1 MGEQNISATV
11 DEEHLRNFMK
21 ALLDDV
27 VALETL
33 LESDRFE
40 TGVRRI
46 GAEQE
51 MFLVDRSLRPAS
63 VVTDVLE
70 RITDPRFTT
79 ELARFNL
86 EANLTPQVFNSS
98 CLRRME
104 DELNEVLGMA
114 RDAARACGA
123 DVLLTGILP
132 TLRKGDLGL
141 DNMTPKPRYL
151 ELNRTLRRLR
161 GGDFHVLIRGIEEFE
176 TTHDNVMLESCNT
189 SFQVHFQVSPRE
201 FAKFY
206 NLAQAVTG
214 PLLAAAVNS
223 PVLLKHRLW
232 HETRIALFE
241 RSVDTRLAGARGER
255 AARPRVHF
263 GDGWIREGVLEI
275 FREDIARFRILIAS
289 TFDENPMDVLARGE
303 IPQLSALRL
312 HNGTVY
318 RWNRACYGIH
328 EGMAHLRIENR
339 VLPSGPTVLDEVAN
353 AAFFFGVMANLAEEP
368 KTIDRMMEFEH
379 ARSNFFNAARD
390 GLKAQMTWTGGK
402 TVPAADL
409 LLKELI
415 PRAREGLKFVKV
427 DSDDIDRYLG
437 CLEDRVKS
445 GQTGAQWIL
454 SSLHDMGEQG
464 TVDVRVRTLSTVM
477 LQNQKTGAPVHTWQL
492 AKVEGEPENWR
503 DSYQTAGQFMST
515 DLFTVQPHDIVDL
528 AANIMDWKHIRHIL
542 VEDEQGR
549 LVGLLSHRALLRLVA
564 RGPRSTATTATER
577 PTVASLMIKN
587 PLTIGPEMPTL
598 EVMKLMRERKVSCL
612 PVLEGEK
619 LIGVITEADLIEVSR
634 KLLESYLR
642 DEA

>member
-1 MGEQNISATV
+1 MGEQNIAATD
-11 DEEHLRNFMK
+11 DEQLRIFMK
-21 ALLDDV
+21 KLLDDV
-27 VALETL
+27 VALESL
-33 LESDRFE
+33 LETDRFE
-40 TGVRRI
+40 TGVRRV

-63 VVTDVLE
+63 VVMEVLE
-70 RITDPRFTT
+70 RAQDPRLTT

-104 DELNEVLGMA
+104 DELNELLGVA
-114 RDAARACGA
+114 RDAARHCGA
-123 DVLLTGILP
+123 DILLTGILP
-132 TLRKGDLGL
+132 TLRKADLGL

-161 GGDFHVLIRGIEEFE
+161 GEEFHVLIRGIDELE

-189 SFQVHFQVSPRE
+189 SFQVHFQVSPKE

-241 RSVDTRLAGARGER
+241 RSVDTRGSTRVDR

-263 GDGWIREGVLEI
+263 GDGWVQQSVLEI
-275 FREDIARFRILIAS
+275 FREDIARFRILIANAI
-289 TFDENPMDVLARGE
+289 DEDPMQVIARGG
-303 IPQLSALRL
+303 IPQFGALRL

-318 RWNRACYGIH
+318 RWNRACYGIS
-328 EGMAHLRIENR
+328 GDKAHLRIENR

-353 AAFFFGVMANLAEEP
+353 AAFFFGLMAALAEDEKP
-368 KTIDRMMEFEH
+368 IYKQMSFEDAKT
-379 ARSNFFNAARD
+379 NFFAAARD
-390 GLKAQMTWTGGK
+390 GLGAQLSWKGK
-402 TVPAADL
+402 PIAARDL
-409 LLKELI
+409 LLGELI
-415 PRAREGLKFVKV
+415 KTARWGLEHVKV
-427 DSDDIDRYLG
+427 DGADIDRYLG
-437 CLEDRVKS
+437 ALEERVRK
-445 GQTGAQWIL
+445 GTTGAQWIL
-454 SSLHDMGEQG
+454 GSLHEMGEQG
-464 TVDVRVRTLSTVM
+464 TADIRYRTLSAAM
-477 LQNQKTGAPVHTWQL
+477 LANQKSGAPVHTWEL
-492 AKVEGEPENWR
+492 ARLEGEPKTWR

-515 DLFTVQPHDIVDL
+515 DIFTVQPSDIVDL
-528 AANIMDWKHIRHIL
+528 AANIMDWKKIRHIL

-549 LVGLLSHRALLRLVA
+549 LVGLLSHRALIRIVA
-564 RGPRSTATTATER
+564 RGSRSAQEGM
-577 PTVASLMIKN
+577 TVAQLMVKN

-598 EVMKLMRERKVSCL
+598 EVMKLMRERGISCL
-612 PVLEGEK
+612 PVVEGDK
-619 LIGVITEADLIEVSR
+619 LVGVITERDLIDVSG

-642 DEA
+642 ESQQ

>member
-1 MGEQNISATV
+1 MGEQNISTTV

-27 VALETL
+27 VALEAL
-33 LESDRFE
+33 LETDRFE
-40 TGVRRI
+40 SGVRRV

-70 RITDPRFTT
+70 RLTDPRFTT

-86 EANLTPQVFNSS
+86 EANLSPQVFNSS

-104 DELNEVLGMA
+104 DELNELIGMA
-114 RDAARACGA
+114 RDGARACGA

-161 GGDFHVLIRGIEEFE
+161 GGDFHVLIRGIEDFE

-189 SFQVHFQVSPRE
+189 SFQVHFQVSPEE

-206 NLAQAVTG
+206 NLAQAITG

-241 RSVDTRLAGARGER
+241 RSVDTRPTGRGER
-255 AARPRVHF
+255 GARPRVHF
-263 GDGWIREGVLEI
+263 GDGWIRESVLEI
-275 FREDIARFRILIAS
+275 FREDIARFRILIAN
-289 TFDENPMDVLARGE
+289 TFDENPREVIARGG
-303 IPQLSALRL
+303 IPKLSALRM

-318 RWNRACYGIH
+318 RWNRACYGWDDH
-328 EGMAHLRIENR
+328 KAHLRIENR

-353 AAFFFGVMANLAEEP
+353 AAFFFGMMANLAEEP
-368 KTIDRMMEFEH
+368 TRIEKTMEFEA
-379 ARSNFFNAARD
+379 ARTNFFNAARD
-390 GLKAQMTWTGGK
+390 GIKAQMTWAGG
-402 TVPAADL
+402 TTTSAQDL
-409 LLKELI
+409 LLSELL
-415 PRAREGLKFVKV
+415 PRARAGLKFVNV

-437 CLEDRVKS
+437 CLEERVKV
-445 GQTGAQWIL
+445 GKTGASWML
-454 SSLHDMGEQG
+454 ASLHEMGEKG
-464 TVDVRVRTLSTVM
+464 TADVRFRTLSTAM
-477 LQNQKTGAPVHTWQL
+477 LANQKTGAPVHTWEL
-492 AKVEGEPENWR
+492 AKLETSPGNLR

-515 DLFTVQPHDIVDL
+515 DLFTVQAHDIVDL
-528 AANIMDWKHIRHIL
+528 AANIMDWKKIRHLL
-542 VEDEQGR
+542 VEDEDGR
-549 LVGLLSHRALLRLVA
+549 LVGVLSHRALVRLVA
-564 RGPRSTATTATER
+564 RGTRSGIGEH
-577 PTVASLMIKN
+577 PTVAALMVKN

-598 EVMKLMRERKVSCL
+598 EVMKLMRERRVSCL
-612 PVLEGEK
+612 PVVEGDK
-619 LIGVITEADLIEVSR
+619 LIGVITEADLIEVSA

-642 DEA
+642 DAQP

>member
-33 LESDRFE
+33 LETDRFE
-40 TGVRRI
+40 SGVRRI

-161 GGDFHVLIRGIEEFE
+161 GGDFHVLIRGIEELE

-189 SFQVHFQVSPRE
+189 SFQVHFQVSPQE

-241 RSVDTRLAGARGER
+241 RSVDTRMAGGRGER
-255 AARPRVHF
+255 SARPRVHF
-263 GDGWIREGVLEI
+263 GDGWIRESVLEI
-275 FREDIARFRILIAS
+275 FREDIARFRILIAN
-289 TFDENPMDVLARGE
+289 TFDENPMAVLERGE

-318 RWNRACYGIH
+318 RWNRACYGIQ
-328 EGMAHLRIENR
+328 GGKAHLRIENR

-353 AAFFFGVMANLAEEP
+353 AAFFFGMMANLAEEP
-368 KTIDRMMEFEH
+368 KTIDRMMEFESTR
-379 ARSNFFNAARD
+379 ANFFNAARD
-390 GLKAQMTWTGGK
+390 GLKAQMTWTGGR
-402 TVPAADL
+402 TMPATDL

-427 DSDDIDRYLG
+427 DSDDIDRYMG

-454 SSLHDMGEQG
+454 QSLHDMGEQG
-464 TVDVRVRTLSTVM
+464 TLDVRVRTLSTVM
-477 LQNQKTGAPVHTWQL
+477 LTNQKSGAPVHTWDL
-492 AKVEGEPENWR
+492 AKVEAEPDNWR
-503 DSYQTAGQFMST
+503 DSFQTAGQFMST

-528 AANIMDWKHIRHIL
+528 AANIMDWKHIRHIP

-564 RGPRSTATTATER
+564 RGPRTSAANADR

-642 DEA
+642 DQT

>member
-1 MGEQNISATV
+1 MGEQNISTTV
-11 DEEHLRNFMK
+11 DDEHLRNFMK

-27 VALETL
+27 VALEAL
-33 LESDRFE
+33 LETDRFE
-40 TGVRRI
+40 SGVRRV

-70 RITDPRFTT
+70 RLTDPRFTT

-86 EANLTPQVFNSS
+86 EANLSPQVFNSS

-104 DELNEVLGMA
+104 DELNELIGMA
-114 RDAARACGA
+114 RDGARACGA

-161 GGDFHVLIRGIEEFE
+161 GGDFHVLIRGIEDFE

-189 SFQVHFQVSPRE
+189 SFQVHFQVSPEE

-206 NLAQAVTG
+206 NLAQAITG

-241 RSVDTRLAGARGER
+241 RSVDTRPTGRGER
-255 AARPRVHF
+255 GARPRVHF
-263 GDGWIREGVLEI
+263 GDGWIRESVLEI
-275 FREDIARFRILIAS
+275 FREDIARFRILIAN
-289 TFDENPMDVLARGE
+289 TFDENPREVIARGG
-303 IPQLSALRL
+303 IPKLSALRM

-318 RWNRACYGIH
+318 RWNRACYGWDDH
-328 EGMAHLRIENR
+328 KAHLRIENR

-353 AAFFFGVMANLAEEP
+353 AAFFFGMMANLAEEP
-368 KTIDRMMEFEH
+368 TRIEKTMEFEA
-379 ARSNFFNAARD
+379 ARTNFFNAARD
-390 GLKAQMTWTGGK
+390 GIKAQMTWAGG
-402 TVPAADL
+402 TTTSAQDL
-409 LLKELI
+409 LLSELL
-415 PRAREGLKFVKV
+415 PRARAGLKFVNV

-437 CLEDRVKS
+437 CLEERVKV
-445 GQTGAQWIL
+445 GKTGASWML
-454 SSLHDMGEQG
+454 ASLHEMGEKG
-464 TVDVRVRTLSTVM
+464 TADVRFRTLSTAM
-477 LQNQKTGAPVHTWQL
+477 LANQKTGAPVHTWEL
-492 AKVEGEPENWR
+492 AKLETSPGNLR

-515 DLFTVQPHDIVDL
+515 DLFTVQAHDIVDL
-528 AANIMDWKHIRHIL
+528 AANIMDWKKIRHLL
-542 VEDEQGR
+542 VEDEDGR
-549 LVGLLSHRALLRLVA
+549 LVGVLSHRALVRLVA
-564 RGPRSTATTATER
+564 RGTRSGIGEH
-577 PTVASLMIKN
+577 PTVAALMVKN

-598 EVMKLMRERKVSCL
+598 EVMKLMRERRVSCL
-612 PVLEGEK
+612 PVVEGDK
-619 LIGVITEADLIEVSR
+619 LIGVITEADLIEVSA

-642 DEA
+642 DAQP